1 MTQRGV
7 KNEPLAGIS
16 QEVTTESRSYWTVCA
31 LTSFPSRVL
40 VVHGKQPVDIV
51 QFVDS
56 SEQ

>member
-7 KNEPLAGIS
+7 KKEPLAGIS
-16 QEVTTESRSYWTVCA
+16 QEVTTESHSYWTVCA
-31 LTSFPSRVL
+31 FTSFASHVL
-40 VVHGKQPVDIV
+40 VVHGKQVVDIV